1 MTREPW
7 KEPAFFVDRLNW
19 SKGEEWYRRL
29 FDQAGD
35 AAYRGESS
43 TDYTKFPFY
52 QGVAD
57 RIARF
62 VPGARIL
69 YLVRDPVERS
79 ISHYW
84 WEVQWSAEGRD
95 MLTAVRDRHI
105 IRDVSFY
112 AMQLRQ
118 FLPHF
123 GHDRI
128 LVLSTEE
135 LSTRSGRDA
144 LEDLSLA
151 GAG

>member
-7 KEPAFFVDRLNW
+7 KEPAYFVDRLNW

-62 VPGARIL
+62 VPGR
-69 YLVRDPVERS
+69 VFS
-79 ISHYW
+79 ISCAIPSSGP
-84 WEVQWSAEGRD
+84 SATIGGKCNGRPK
-95 MLTAVRDRHI
+95 AAI
-105 IRDVSFY
+105 C
-112 AMQLRQ
+112 
-118 FLPHF
+118 
-123 GHDRI
+123 
-128 LVLSTEE
+128 
-135 LSTRSGRDA
+135 
-144 LEDLSLA
+144 
-151 GAG
+151 